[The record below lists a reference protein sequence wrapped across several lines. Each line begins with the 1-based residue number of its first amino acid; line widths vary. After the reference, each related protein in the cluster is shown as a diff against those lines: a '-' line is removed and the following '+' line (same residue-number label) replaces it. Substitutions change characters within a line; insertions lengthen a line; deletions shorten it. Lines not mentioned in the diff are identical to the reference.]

1 MSETM
6 THSVDA
12 TSTHAATF
20 ADLMDAVRSPAEE
33 VAAAHAPSVGNGD
46 GDGSAVV
53 TLRCD
58 RFAAWV
64 HFDVPGFLADAAHFH
79 LAPRVERSVRFVPVA
94 TRAPS
99 FDGRVMALNGVYPGV
114 LKPAA

>member
-33 VAAAHAPSVGNGD
+33 VAAVHAPSVDKEVRLPRETLPALKAVGAL
-46 GDGSAVV
+46 SA
-53 TLRCD
+53 
-58 RFAAWV
+58 A
-64 HFDVPGFLADAAHFH
+64 VPRGLGG
-79 LAPRVERSVRFVPVA
+79 LGGTTA
-94 TRAPS
+94 TAS
-99 FDGRVMALNGVYPGV
+99 S
-114 LKPAA
+114 KPCIN